1 MLMLELKV
9 FSSYKHSN
17 DVWWGLMARLRLGV
31 ELLGEIGGLLGSKIL
46 NDRIRS
52 FVIVKGWKL
61 HAYNGEELE
70 GCE

>member
-31 ELLGEIGGLLGSKIL
+31 ELLGEIGGLLGFQ
-46 NDRIRS
+46 NT
-52 FVIVKGWKL
+52 
-61 HAYNGEELE
+61 
-70 GCE
+70 